1 MSEKLLDARGR
12 HRKTTVS
19 FRASPEEAEVLDR
32 MVAASGLTKQD
43 YITSCLL
50 KREITVISNSRIYKG
65 LYDEMWRVYR
75 KLRRIRKAG
84 DLSQDLED
92 VLIVLSKEFVGLK
105 DELSDVEKE
114 EAAITAMKRG

>member
-1 MSEKLLDARGR
+1 MLN
-12 HRKTTVS
+12 
-19 FRASPEEAEVLDR
+19 R

-50 KREITVISNSRIYKG
+50 EHEVTVIPNSRAYKG

-92 VLIVLSKEFVGLK
+92 VLIVLSKEFVGLRN
-105 DELSDVEKE
+105 EPSDVEKE
-114 EAAITAMKRG
+114 EVAITALKRG

>member
-1 MSEKLLDARGR
+1 MPGKLLDAQGR

-19 FRASPEEAEVLDR
+19 FRVLPEEAEVLDR

-43 YITSCLL
+43 CITGCLL
-50 KREITVISNSRIYKG
+50 KHEIAVIPNSRTYKG

-75 KLRRIRKAG
+75 ELRRNREAG

-92 VLIVLSKEFVGLK
+92 ALIALSKEFIGLR
-105 DELSDVEKE
+105 DERSDVEKE
-114 EAAITAMKRG
+114 EAAITAIKRG

>member
-1 MSEKLLDARGR
+1 MSEKLLDAQGR

-19 FRASPEEAEVLDR
+19 FRVSPEEAEVLDR

-50 KREITVISNSRIYKG
+50 DHEITIIPSSRTYKG

-75 KLRRIRKAG
+75 ELRRIRKAG
-84 DLSQDLED
+84 DLCQDLED
-92 VLIVLSKEFVGLK
+92 ALIVLS
-105 DELSDVEKE
+105 
-114 EAAITAMKRG
+114 

>member
-1 MSEKLLDARGR
+1 MSKKLLDAQGR

-19 FRASPEEAEVLDR
+19 FRVSPEEAEVLDR
-32 MVAASGLTKQD
+32 MVAASGLTKQN
-43 YITSCLL
+43 YTTGCLL
-50 KREITVISNSRIYKG
+50 KHEVTVIPNSRTYKG
-65 LYDEMWRVYR
+65 LYDEIWRVYR
-75 KLRRIRKAG
+75 ELRRIRKAG

-114 EAAITAMKRG
+114 EAVITAMKRG

>member
-1 MSEKLLDARGR
+1 MSEKLLDAQGR

-19 FRASPEEAEVLDR
+19 FRVSPEEAEVLDR

-43 YITSCLL
+43 YIASCLL
-50 KREITVISNSRIYKG
+50 DHEITIIPSSRTYKG

-75 KLRRIRKAG
+75 ELRRIRKAG

-92 VLIVLSKEFVGLK
+92 VLIVLSKEFIGLRGK
-105 DELSDVEKE
+105 PSDVEKE
-114 EAAITAMKRG
+114 EAAISAMKRG

>member
-1 MSEKLLDARGR
+1 MPREGIAKPLSRFVFR
-12 HRKTTVS
+12 PRRRKCS
-19 FRASPEEAEVLDR
+19 ID

-50 KREITVISNSRIYKG
+50 KHEITVIPNSRTYRG
-65 LYDEMWRVYR
+65 LYDEKWRVYR
-75 KLRRIRKAG
+75 ELRRIRRAG

-92 VLIVLSKEFVGLK
+92 VLIVLSKEFIGLR

-114 EAAITAMKRG
+114 EAAITALKRG

>member
-1 MSEKLLDARGR
+1 MSEKLLDAQGR

-19 FRASPEEAEVLDR
+19 FRVSPEEAEVLDR

-50 KREITVISNSRIYKG
+50 DHEITIIPSSGTYKG

-75 KLRRIRKAG
+75 ELRALGKRETSARTWRTCR
-84 DLSQDLED
+84 LS
-92 VLIVLSKEFVGLK
+92 SPRN
-105 DELSDVEKE
+105 SS
-114 EAAITAMKRG
+114 A

>member
-1 MSEKLLDARGR
+1 MSEKLLDAQGR

-19 FRASPEEAEVLDR
+19 FRVSPEEAEVLNR

-43 YITSCLL
+43 YITSCLF
-50 KREITVISNSRIYKG
+50 EHEVTVIPSSRAYKG

-75 KLRRIRKAG
+75 ELRRVRKAG

-92 VLIVLSKEFVGLK
+92 VLIVPSKEFVGLRN
-105 DELSDVEKE
+105 EPSDVEKE
-114 EAAITAMKRG
+114 EAAITALKRG

>member
-1 MSEKLLDARGR
+1 MSEKLLDAQGR

-19 FRASPEEAEVLDR
+19 FRVSPEEAEVLDR
-32 MVAASGLTKQD
+32 MVVASGLTKQD

-50 KREITVISNSRIYKG
+50 KHEITVIPNSRTYKG

-75 KLRRIRKAG
+75 ELRRIRKAG

-114 EAAITAMKRG
+114 EAAITAMERG